1 MQRSIKLPGI
11 HYEYRDFSNF
21 LTLFEM
27 AQLAVLGHLGQKP
40 VFVGHSAQFLGRN
53 FLCFFSEENVSD
65 TLGSLGFVL
74 LNDVGILKREIEHG
88 PAVCLSDH
96 VQRGVVDL
104 ASGLVL
110 TVLQADMSIQ
120 EQMLH
125 DRGGKPLANLLKEG
139 IILPEDK
146 SAGSVGAE
154 PSLLTLHYFGSAAWA
169 GAYNLFFSHKY
180 FSSFYYFACVDK
192 VLNHTVGSWWG

>member
-1 MQRSIKLPGI
+1 MPFWVTFGS
-11 HYEYRDFSNF
+11 
-21 LTLFEM
+21 
-27 AQLAVLGHLGQKP
+27 LGSKIC
-40 VFVGHSAQFLGRN
+40 FLGSHRPGFGRY
-53 FLCFFSEENVSD
+53 FLFLFSEQHIGD

-104 ASGLVL
+104 ANGLVL

-180 FSSFYYFACVDK
+180 FSSFYYFACADK
-192 VLNHTVGSWWG
+192 VLNHTVGSWRG